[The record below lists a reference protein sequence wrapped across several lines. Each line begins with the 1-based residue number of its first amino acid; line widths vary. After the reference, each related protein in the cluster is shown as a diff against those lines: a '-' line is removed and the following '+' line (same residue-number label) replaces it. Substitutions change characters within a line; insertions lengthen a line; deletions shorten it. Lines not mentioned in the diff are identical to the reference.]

1 MDNLELLAQARLAQK
16 NAYAPYS
23 HFRVGAALLTASGK
37 VFLGC
42 NIENAGYAATIC
54 AERTALSAAMA
65 AGEREF
71 CKLAV
76 VSDNDP
82 TYPCG
87 VCRQVISELMPKGLL
102 VVQDSDGAA
111 RELTVDEI
119 LPYAFVLKEE

>member
-16 NAYAPYS
+16 NAYVPYS

-37 VFLGC
+37 VFRGC

-65 AGEREF
+65 AGERDF
-71 CKLAV
+71 VKLAV

-87 VCRQVISELMPKGLL
+87 VCRQVISELMPKGIL
-102 VVQDSDGAA
+102 VVQDPDGTV

>member
-1 MDNLELLAQARLAQK
+1 MDNLTLLQKAREAQK
-16 NAYAPYS
+16 NAYVPYS
-23 HFRVGAALLTASGK
+23 HFRVGAALLCADGR

-54 AERTALSAAMA
+54 AERTALSSAMA
-65 AGEREF
+65 AGARDF
-71 CKLAV
+71 VKLAV

-87 VCRQVISELMPKGLL
+87 VCRQVIAELMPQGLL
-102 VVQDSDGAA
+102 VVQDPDGTV

-119 LPYAFVLKEE
+119 LPYAFVLREE